1 MQKFALLSV
10 SDKTG
15 IADFAQALLSQFG
28 YTLLSTGGTAKLLR
42 NQGIEVTD
50 VSDHTKFPE
59 MMDGRVKTLHPMIHG
74 GLLCLRNNPA
84 HVEAASSHGIE
95 MIDLVVVNL
104 YPFEETVARAN
115 VTFDE
120 AIEQIDIG
128 GPSMLRSAAK
138 NHKDV
143 TVICDPKDY
152 PRVLKSMEAGELD
165 SNFRKELALKVFT
178 RTSAYDG
185 AIRSYLA
192 TQDNQD
198 ELDMD
203 SISGFPATLNLEE
216 NKIQNLRYGEN
227 PHQQAALY
235 GGFLDYFDQL
245 QGKELS
251 YTNIID
257 ISAAAYLIGEF
268 ERPTVAIL
276 KHTNPCGV
284 ASADN
289 LSEAWES
296 AYATDRQAPF
306 GGIIVVNNTLDLDL
320 AQKIGEIFC
329 EVIIAPGFTE
339 EVKHFFAKKK
349 NLRLLVSK
357 VGFGPDTLQE
367 IRTVPGG
374 LLVQDRDQKRINPKH
389 FEVVTKRQPTDLE
402 FRSMLFGWRVVRH
415 VKSNAIVYAGDEKTI
430 GVGAGQMSRV
440 DSSRIAVWK
449 AGEAGLSL
457 DGSTIASDAFF
468 PFADGLVAAADAGAT
483 AAIQPGGSVRDE
495 EVIAAANE
503 RDMAMLFTRTRHFKH

>member
-15 IADFAQALLSQFG
+15 ITEFAQALVSQFG

-42 NQGIEVTD
+42 DGGIEVTD

-74 GLLCLRNNPA
+74 GLLCLRDNPK

-104 YPFEETVARAN
+104 YPFEETVGRAN

-143 TVICDPKDY
+143 IVICDPKDY

-192 TQDNQD
+192 TQGNQD

-203 SISGFPATLNLEE
+203 SISGFS
-216 NKIQNLRYGEN
+216 RYAQ
-227 PHQQAALY
+227 PR
-235 GGFLDYFDQL
+235 
-245 QGKELS
+245 GK
-251 YTNIID
+251 
-257 ISAAAYLIGEF
+257 
-268 ERPTVAIL
+268 
-276 KHTNPCGV
+276 
-284 ASADN
+284 
-289 LSEAWES
+289 
-296 AYATDRQAPF
+296 
-306 GGIIVVNNTLDLDL
+306 
-320 AQKIGEIFC
+320 
-329 EVIIAPGFTE
+329 
-339 EVKHFFAKKK
+339 
-349 NLRLLVSK
+349 
-357 VGFGPDTLQE
+357 
-367 IRTVPGG
+367 
-374 LLVQDRDQKRINPKH
+374 
-389 FEVVTKRQPTDLE
+389 
-402 FRSMLFGWRVVRH
+402 
-415 VKSNAIVYAGDEKTI
+415 
-430 GVGAGQMSRV
+430 
-440 DSSRIAVWK
+440 
-449 AGEAGLSL
+449 
-457 DGSTIASDAFF
+457 
-468 PFADGLVAAADAGAT
+468 
-483 AAIQPGGSVRDE
+483 
-495 EVIAAANE
+495 
-503 RDMAMLFTRTRHFKH
+503 